1 MAAHRDRNLTEGSV
15 RKNLWTLSWPQMV
28 EGALNSLDQTADL
41 FWVGHAVGFRAIGG
55 LGVAQ
60 SYSRLIMT
68 GRMGLDMGMQA
79 MISRAVGAGRIDL
92 ANHVALQGFT
102 LTAIFAII
110 LVFIGLFLADSLL
123 HIVGVSDAV
132 VAEVSLYLRIQFV
145 GAAAMNFRMST
156 GSALQASGDSMTPMK
171 ATMLSRVVHLVLSP
185 FLIFGWLGVPEM
197 GIAGAAVASVVAHSL
212 GMIWNLYAL
221 FTGSSRLHL
230 TLQGYRLDFPLM
242 LRMVKIGG
250 PASVAMMERV
260 FAQLIL
266 IRLVTPFG
274 DTALAAFT
282 ITRHLE
288 HFTSL
293 GSMGL
298 GRASG
303 VLVGQNLGAGRPER
317 AKSTV
322 RWAAAYVTA
331 IRGVVA
337 IFLFAFPA
345 VFIAVFNNDPEF
357 VEVGA
362 IWLRIQAIGG
372 LAMGTSMV
380 YQQSFSVAGDTMA
393 PMVVNLV
400 VEWILEIPAAYAL
413 SQWTVLGQYGIA
425 IATAGAMTV
434 RFLLYAIYFVHGRW
448 LRVKVL

>member
-1 MAAHRDRNLTEGSV
+1 
-15 RKNLWTLSWPQMV
+15 
-28 EGALNSLDQTADL
+28 
-41 FWVGHAVGFRAIGG
+41 
-55 LGVAQ
+55 
-60 SYSRLIMT
+60 MT

-102 LTAIFAII
+102 LTAIFAMI

-132 VAEVSLYLRIQFV
+132 VADVSLYLRIQFV

-260 FAQLIL
+260 FAPADPDPAGNPLRRHGPG
-266 IRLVTPFG
+266 RLHHSPGT
-274 DTALAAFT
+274 LS
-282 ITRHLE
+282 
-288 HFTSL
+288 TSPAWGAWAWDGL
-293 GSMGL
+293 PGSWWARTWAPG
-298 GRASG
+298 GR
-303 VLVGQNLGAGRPER
+303 ER

-413 SQWTVLGQYGIA
+413 SQWTVLGQVRHRHRHGGRHDGA
-425 IATAGAMTV
+425 LSPLRHLLRPRPVAAGQGALGRWRSLAVAGATAKW
-434 RFLLYAIYFVHGRW
+434 GRVAGS
-448 LRVKVL
+448 RR